1 MLLFFVYSYVMKNTI
16 IFDLDGTIALVD
28 KRREVS
34 KLPDGKMNWEEWFNP
49 SNIKLDEPNE
59 PVIKMAQLFAEDG
72 FNIVIFS
79 GRSDR
84 TKYSTRSWLS
94 QNKVP
99 FNKLVMRPHKTKNFV
114 PDDILKKDMLDKHL
128 DINDIFMV
136 VDDRQKVVDMW
147 RSLGLICLLLLTK
160 LLKRHLFMK

>member
-1 MLLFFVYSYVMKNTI
+1 MKNTI
-16 IFDLDGTIALVD
+16 IFDLDGTLAIID
-28 KRREVS
+28 KRRI
-34 KLPDGKMNWEEWFNP
+34 KAGKTADGKETKKMDWDAFNDP
-49 SNIKLDEPNE
+49 LNIKLDEPNE
-59 PVIKMAQLFAEDG
+59 PVIKIVQLFAEDG

-114 PDDILKKDMLDKHL
+114 PDDILKKDMLDNYV
-128 DINDIFMV
+128 DIDDVFLV
-136 VDDRQKVVDMW
+136 VDDRNKVVDMW
-147 RSLGLICLLLLTK
+147 RSLGLDV
-160 LLKRHLFMK
+160 FQVADGDF

>member
-1 MLLFFVYSYVMKNTI
+1 MSLFFVYSYIMKNTI

-34 KLPDGKMNWEEWFNP
+34 KLPDGKMNWKEWFNP
-49 SNIKLDEPNE
+49 SNIKLDELNE
-59 PVIKMAQLFAEDG
+59 PVIKMAQLFAENG

-99 FNKLVMRPHKTKNFV
+99 FNKLVMRPHKTKNFA
-114 PDDILKKDMLDKHL
+114 PDDILKKDMLDKYV
-128 DINDIFMV
+128 DIDDVFLV
-136 VDDRQKVVDMW
+136 VDDRDKVVKMW
-147 RSLGLICLLLLTK
+147 RSLGLPV
-160 LLKRHLFMK
+160 FQVADGDF

>member
-1 MLLFFVYSYVMKNTI
+1 MNKNTV
-16 IFDLDGTIALVD
+16 IFDLDGTLANIDVRRKLATKPND
-28 KRREVS
+28 KLDWDVFF
-34 KLPDGKMNWEEWFNP
+34 DP
-49 SNIKLDEPNE
+49 SNIKLDVPNE
-59 PVIKMAQLFAEDG
+59 PVVKMAQLFAEDG

-114 PDDILKKDMLDKHL
+114 PDDILKKDMLDKYV
-128 DINDIFMV
+128 DIDDVFLV
-136 VDDRQKVVDMW
+136 VDDRDKVVKMW
-147 RSLGLICLLLLTK
+147 RSLGLPV
-160 LLKRHLFMK
+160 FQVAYGDF

>member
-1 MLLFFVYSYVMKNTI
+1 MKNTI

-28 KRREVS
+28 KRREAS
-34 KLPDGKMNWEEWFNP
+34 KLPDGKMNWDEWSNP

-79 GRSDR
+79 GRSDKTER
-84 TKYSTRSWLS
+84 TTRSWLS
-94 QNKVP
+94 RNRVP
-99 FNKLVMRPHKTKNFV
+99 FHKLVMRPHKTMNFV
-114 PDDILKKDMLDKHL
+114 PDEILKKDMLDKHI
-128 DINDIFMV
+128 DIDDIFMV

-147 RSLGLICLLLLTK
+147 RSLGLTV
-160 LLKRHLFMK
+160 FQVAPGDF